1 MRFDNPIFNHKFKKM
16 YDIASFKEL
25 KNEYRQNRDL
35 DCSYLKKYFQN
46 NNFDKFNYELK
57 NIIESSYVDK
67 KKDSRENEHYVKWK
81 KKLVH

>member
-35 DCSYLKKYFQN
+35 D
-46 NNFDKFNYELK
+46 
-57 NIIESSYVDK
+57 
-67 KKDSRENEHYVKWK
+67 
-81 KKLVH
+81 